1 MRRHYGG
8 ALPRLSKRVL
18 QNLNSQFPIG
28 NSAYIDSMSRRFA
41 YAASLLVLLAIVFQF
56 QPNLGEP
63 VGAVADIQIARSQ
76 FAQYLDDLSEPEGT
90 FDTHNFISNE
100 TSYLHVIPELR
111 RRVKP
116 GFVYIGVG
124 PDQNFSYI
132 VHTKPS
138 LAIIT
143 DIRRQNMLEHLLY
156 KALFDLSNSRA
167 EYLGLLF
174 SREVPRGDSKTSLRE
189 LLRGI
194 RTARATDERFR
205 SNMTAV
211 RNRLLQLYGLKLTA
225 EDLRKIEYVYRT
237 LYEEGLDLRFESI
250 GRNNA
255 SNYPTFE
262 SLLLQTDRSGTEQG
276 YLSSEELF
284 QWMKRFQSENRLIPI
299 VGDFAG
305 PRAFKAV
312 AGFLQKNGLM
322 VSAFYTSNVEYYLF
336 DGSQWRPYVAN
347 VRGLPITEDAVFIRA
362 YFANAA
368 GTHPQSVSGHRST
381 TLIQPVRDFLRDET
395 AGRLQSYWDVVVP

>member
-1 MRRHYGG
+1 
-8 ALPRLSKRVL
+8 
-18 QNLNSQFPIG
+18 
-28 NSAYIDSMSRRFA
+28 MSRKLA
-41 YAASLLVLLAIVFQF
+41 YGASLLVVLLIGFRFQT
-56 QPNLGEP
+56 GTDAP
-63 VGAVADIQIARSQ
+63 VVAAAEIQISRSQ
-76 FAQYLDDLSEPEGT
+76 FAQHIENLSEPEGD

-100 TSYLHVIPELR
+100 TSYLHVVPDLQ

-116 GFVYIGVG
+116 GFVYLGVG

-156 KALFDLSNSRA
+156 KALFELSSTRA
-167 EYLGLLF
+167 DYLAMLF
-174 SREVPRGDSKTSLRE
+174 SREKLKSVDSRMPLRD
-189 LLRGI
+189 LLRAV
-194 RTARATDERFR
+194 RNSPSSEQRFR
-205 SNMTAV
+205 SNLAAV
-211 RNRLLQLYGLKLTA
+211 RGSLLDGQTLKIS
-225 EDLRKIEYVYRT
+225 ERDLEGIEFVYRT
-237 LYEEGLDLRFESI
+237 LHEEGLDLRFSSI

-262 SLLLQTDRSGTEQG
+262 SLLLQTDRSGREQG

-284 QWMKRFQSENRLIPI
+284 QWMKTFQSENRLIPI
-299 VGDFAG
+299 VGNFAG

-312 AGFLQKNGLM
+312 AGFLQKNGLL
-322 VSAFYTSNVEYYLF
+322 VSTFYTSNVEYYLF

-381 TLIQPVRDFLRDET
+381 TLIQPVRDFLRDEA
-395 AGRLQSYWDVVVP
+395 AGRLQGYWDVVVP